1 MKGLGSSFKFKIGDN
16 LVTYGGEE
24 EVIVLGVKPNLKEAL
39 TNTEDPTT
47 VELLQRDLD
56 ENCINKED
64 EDKPFYLVK
73 SESFP
78 GNKYYVESEL
88 EGKQYEIK

>member
-1 MKGLGSSFKFKIGDN
+1 MKAFKFQIGDN

-24 EVIVLGVKPNLKEAL
+24 EVVVLGVKSNLKEAL
-39 TNTEDPTT
+39 TSTEDFKA

-56 ENCINKED
+56 ENCISKED
-64 EDKPFYLVK
+64 EDKPFYLIQ
-73 SESFP
+73 SDSFP

-88 EGKQYEIK
+88 EINKGSF